1 MTSPL
6 ASTSTLAFATITAVA
21 HAVLAGWVYRD
32 ADAREVDA
40 TPWVVA
46 TLLTGVLGAGGYLLV
61 GRD

>member
-1 MTSPL
+1 MASPL
-6 ASTSTLAFATITAVA
+6 ASTSTLAFAGLTAVA
-21 HAVLAGWVYRD
+21 HVLLAGWVYRD
-32 ADAREVDA
+32 ADSRGTDA

>member
-1 MTSPL
+1 MVAGP
-6 ASTSTLAFATITAVA
+6 TLGFAVVTAVA

-32 ADAREVDA
+32 ADARDVDA

>member
-6 ASTSTLAFATITAVA
+6 VSTTTLAFAAITAVA

-32 ADAREVDA
+32 ADSRGSDA

-46 TLLTGVLGAGGYLLV
+46 TLLTGALGAGGYLLV